1 MATHESSQAELE
13 SDLDMYRQEQAAA
26 TTKIAELREQQETLR
41 SEINVNDGKLEKA
54 RNRFDFL
61 ENLIRNYEGFS
72 ESVQYVMSNKKRFG
86 GVVDTLAN
94 LVDCDVEYRPAL
106 ESFLSEVSNYLVVE
120 EVDTARDI
128 LKNLRSEEKGRMTV
142 IPLPLLE
149 TSGLSNGVKLPDTSD
164 QVFLLHDVVSYPD
177 TYGKLFGFLFDKVY
191 FVPDLETA
199 ISLRKSYPNVTYI
212 TSSGEILE
220 HWGNLTGGTSSSNGQ
235 GLIGRK
241 EEFRKV
247 EDRLKKLEAALK
259 EQKGTLGKNVAE
271 LEEKERKLKEFNEL
285 LENSQQEMLEIEKQ
299 VSQKR
304 YEVKRLEETAQEL
317 DAASDQLKER
327 IVMLEAREKQLLPE
341 VQSLAEKTE
350 RYKQQE
356 QNLQA
361 RQQEVED
368 RLRELTRVTQEK
380 QISYLNLTSQE
391 KEKIQRLEFVE
402 ANIRESQN
410 FTEDRERRMV
420 QNDQQVKELDDEIK
434 KINSDLERDFKG
446 RDKAEEDKNT
456 VEKRVQEIR
465 SAIQMNEEELKKKQ
479 RLWNQARERLQ
490 EIELHAKE
498 LEVRLGSI
506 VDSVRE
512 QYGEEALKFDIADL
526 DPSISINSLQTEL
539 EATRRKLD
547 NLGDVNPLAVKEY
560 DKEKERLDFLNEQHG
575 DLLSARDQ
583 LLETIDKLNK
593 TARQQFTEVFEKIQ
607 YNFER
612 VFAQF
617 FAGGRA
623 RLSLIESKDPLEANI
638 DISIYHKGKELKTLT
653 LLSAGEK
660 TLTAISLLFAIYLVK
675 PSPFCIL
682 DEVDA
687 PLDDV
692 NIGRFTHALSQFA
705 DETQFI
711 LVTHNKKTME
721 STNSIY
727 GVTMEERGVSK
738 VVSVKF
744 D

>member
-1 MATHESSQAELE
+1 
-13 SDLDMYRQEQAAA
+13 
-26 TTKIAELREQQETLR
+26 
-41 SEINVNDGKLEKA
+41 
-54 RNRFDFL
+54 
-61 ENLIRNYEGFS
+61 
-72 ESVQYVMSNKKRFG
+72 MSNKKKFG

-94 LVDCDVEYRPAL
+94 LVDCEVEYRPAL
-106 ESFLSEVSNYLVVE
+106 ESFLSEVSNYIVVE
-120 EVDTARDI
+120 EVDTAKDI
-128 LKNLRSEEKGRMTV
+128 LKNLRSEEKGRMTLV
-142 IPLPLLE
+142 PLPLLE
-149 TSGLSNGVKLPDTSD
+149 NAGASNGVKLPDSGND
-164 QVFLLHDVVSYPD
+164 VFLLHDVVSYPK
-177 TYGKLFGFLFDKVY
+177 TYEKLFGYLFDKVY
-191 FVPDLETA
+191 YVPDLETA
-199 ISLRKSYPNVTYI
+199 IKLRKSYPHVTYI

-220 HWGNLTGGTSSSNGQ
+220 HWGNLTGGTSNSNGQ

-247 EDRLKKLEAALK
+247 ETRLKKLEETLA
-259 EQKGTLGKNVAE
+259 EQKESLAANLSEV
-271 LEEKERKLKEFNEL
+271 EEKEQKLKEFSEL
-285 LENSQQEMLEIEKQ
+285 LDSTREEMVALDKQ

-304 YEVKRLEETAQEL
+304 YEVKRLEETAEEIEV
-317 DAASDQLKER
+317 ASSSLKER
-327 IVMLEAREKQLLPE
+327 ILVLEAREKELLPE

-350 RYKQQE
+350 RYKQHEQE
-356 QNLQA
+356 LQS
-361 RQQEVED
+361 RQQQVED
-368 RLRELTRVTQEK
+368 QLRELTRATQEK

-402 ANIRESQN
+402 TNIKEAQS
-410 FTEDRERRMV
+410 FIDDREKRMV
-420 QNDQQVKELDDEIK
+420 QNDHQVKELEDEIS
-434 KINSDLERDFKG
+434 KINADLERDFKD
-446 RDKAEEDKNT
+446 RDKAEENKNT

-465 SAIQMNEEELKKKQ
+465 SSIQMSEEELKKKQ

-498 LEVRLGSI
+498 LEVRLGAI
-506 VDSVRE
+506 VESVRE

-526 DPSISINSLQTEL
+526 DPSVSINSLQSEL
-539 EATRRKLD
+539 EATRRKLE

-560 DKEKERLDFLNEQHG
+560 DKEKERLDFLNEQHA
-575 DLLSARDQ
+575 DLISARDQ

-593 TARQQFTEVFEKIQ
+593 TARQQFLEIFEKIQ

-623 RLSLIESKDPLEANI
+623 RLTLIESRDPLEANI

-721 STNSIY
+721 ATNSIY